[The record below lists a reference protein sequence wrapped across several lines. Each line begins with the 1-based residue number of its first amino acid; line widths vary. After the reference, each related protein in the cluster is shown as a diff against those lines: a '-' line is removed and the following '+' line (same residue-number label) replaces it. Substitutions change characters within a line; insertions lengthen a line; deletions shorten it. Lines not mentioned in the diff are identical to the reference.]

1 MTRQGEHND
10 KATAI
15 ALTFS
20 NQSVETSQ
28 FTKKRTYVSNAK
40 NDATSMLSFT
50 IVGRMAWRNWLPR
63 R

>member
-1 MTRQGEHND
+1 MRRQHVVSCFRDGED
-10 KATAI
+10 D

-20 NQSVETSQ
+20 NQSVVTSQ

-50 IVGRMAWRNWLPR
+50 ILGRMA
-63 R
+63 